1 MGWDGMGCDRM
12 GWDVIGW
19 DWIGWDRMGS
29 DGIGFDWMG
38 SDGIGLDWM
47 GSDGIGLDWMGR
59 VREEIKMGREKEKGR
74 EGDNRRGEK
83 WKAVGRQGEEIEKI
97 GSRKKTSETI

>member
-1 MGWDGMGCDRM
+1 M
-12 GWDVIGW
+12 
-19 DWIGWDRMGS
+19 
-29 DGIGFDWMG
+29 DGI
-38 SDGIGLDWM
+38 

-59 VREEIKMGREKEKGR
+59 VREDIKMGREKEKGR

-97 GSRKKTSETI
+97 GSMKKTSETI